1 MNKKRSEE
9 SPQDTLPKEKIPKG
23 KTPKEK
29 KPTDKL
35 ADKSGMTKFLQHIF
49 GDAQKKTLRR
59 LEKRVVEINKLSI
72 KYSEMD
78 ETELRSQT
86 EKLKKR
92 LTKLQR
98 QVEADRAIESVKS
111 GRNSSKKAS
120 SQIANESTSARPS
133 RSLKKKLQIT
143 NDNKAL
149 DALLPDA
156 FALVREASERTLG
169 MRPFDVQLIGGIALH
184 EGNVAEMKTGEG
196 KTLVATLPAYL
207 NALTGRGVHVVT
219 VNDYLAQRDAG
230 WMGELYSYLGLSVGV
245 IINEASFIYDES
257 YENDDHDDPRLRHLK
272 PCTRKEAYRADITY
286 GTNNEFGFDYLRDNM
301 VKDSEFLRQREL
313 NFAIVDEVDSIL
325 IDEARTPLIISAPA
339 ADNPESYYQ
348 FAKVCARLGDED
360 YIVDEKRRTV
370 TLTDAGVEKV
380 QQILGIKTL
389 YTTENTRIVYHLEQ
403 ALRAETLFRRDKDY
417 VVTNSGEVIIVDEH
431 TGRLMN
437 GRRYNEGLHQAIEA
451 KEGVQVRQESTT
463 LATISFQ
470 NFFRLYRKLS
480 GMTGTAF
487 TEAEEFQQI
496 YALDVIQ
503 IPPNKPIIRVDKD
516 DLIFRTEAAKLKA
529 IAKEVKHYHDNGQPV
544 LVGSDSIENNE
555 RIAAYLEQSGIP
567 FEILNAK
574 NNEHEASIIAKAGE
588 KGAVTLATNMAGR
601 GTDIKL
607 ADGVRELGGLVVI
620 GTARHDSRR
629 VDNQLRG
636 RGGRQG
642 DPGTTQFFVS
652 CEDDLMRIFQGDRIS
667 VLMQR
672 LGIDDDQPIRNKAV
686 SRTLEQAQKRIE
698 GFNFDSRKNVVQY
711 DNVINRHRKVVYT
724 MRRKI
729 LDGDNIR
736 PEITRLYKD
745 EVAELTQ
752 FSARVNKKFDENFKR
767 VFDLDPDLIHTIG
780 HTRKESGRYKL
791 ALSAVEE
798 LYRDKELEFGEET
811 MRKVEREVYLNVLD
825 TLWMQHLENMQH
837 LREGIHWRS
846 VGQRDPLVEYRS
858 ESQKLFDGLQ
868 RTLREEVMHILL
880 SLSQQDLAAVADDK
894 YDTELTK
901 MAESAT
907 EKGVNEVSSGIKNLD
922 KEFTKDAQGVSPTA
936 KRNVRRIRAEDN
948 GATVTAEALDGDSA
962 SGELYLSDDD
972 LATLSSSRSAGG
984 KNTDRNT
991 KRNQARKAKKKAR
1004 QNKKRSRR

>member
-1 MNKKRSEE
+1 MKEKRSEHQKKVE
-9 SPQDTLPKEKIPKG
+9 TQKSKKSVKA
-23 KTPKEK
+23 PKEK

-35 ADKSGMTKFLQHIF
+35 ADKTATTKFLQHIF
-49 GDAQKKTLRR
+49 GDAQKRNLRR
-59 LEKRVVEINKLSI
+59 LRGRVAEINKLSD
-72 KYSEMD
+72 KYTSMSKK
-78 ETELRSQT
+78 ELQEQT
-86 EKLKKR
+86 EVLKKR
-92 LTKLQR
+92 LSKLQKQNQAKIAAAKVKAGKKSDKKSDKTTKKVDPK
-98 QVEADRAIESVKS
+98 QV
-111 GRNSSKKAS
+111 N
-120 SQIANESTSARPS
+120 IANT
-133 RSLKKKLQIT
+133 
-143 NDNKAL
+143 NKAL
-149 DALLPDA
+149 DQILPDA
-156 FALVREASERTLG
+156 FALVREASERILK

-196 KTLVATLPAYL
+196 KTLVATLPVYL

-230 WMGELYSYLGLSVGV
+230 WMGELYNFLGLSVGV
-245 IINEASFIYDES
+245 IINEASFVYDAE
-257 YENDDHDDPRLRHLK
+257 YENENHDDPRLKHLK
-272 PCTRKEAYRADITY
+272 PATRKEAYLCDVTY

-301 VKDSEFLRQREL
+301 VKDPEYLRQREL

-339 ADNPESYYQ
+339 GDNPESYYQ
-348 FAKVCARLGDED
+348 FAKVAAQLSDND
-360 YIVDEKRRTV
+360 YIIDEKRRTV
-370 TLTDAGVEKV
+370 ALTDEGVDKVQKILGVE
-380 QQILGIKTL
+380 TL
-389 YTTENTRIVYHLEQ
+389 YSTANTRLVYHMEQ
-403 ALRAETLFRRDKDY
+403 ALRAETLFKRDKDY
-417 VVTNSGEVIIVDEH
+417 VVTNSGEVVIVDEH

-470 NFFRLYRKLS
+470 NFFRLYNKLS

-503 IPPNKPIIRVDKD
+503 IPPNKKIARVDKD
-516 DLIFRTEAAKLKA
+516 DLIYRTEAAKLKA
-529 IAKEVKHYHDNGQPV
+529 VAAEVKKYHEKGQPV
-544 LVGSDSIENNE
+544 LIGSDSIANNE
-555 RIAAYLEQSGIP
+555 RIAAYLQKEGIP
-567 FEILNAK
+567 FELLNAK
-574 NNEHEASIIAKAGE
+574 NNEREAAIIEKAGE

-607 ADGVRELGGLVVI
+607 GKGVKELGGLVVI

-652 CEDDLMRIFQGDRIS
+652 CEDDLMRIFQGDRIAL
-667 VLMQR
+667 LMQR
-672 LGIDDDQPIRNKAV
+672 LGIDDDMPIRNKTV
-686 SRTLEQAQKRIE
+686 SKTLEQAQKRIE

-724 MRRKI
+724 MRRRI

-736 PEITRLYKD
+736 PEISRLYKD
-745 EVAELTQ
+745 EIAELTQ
-752 FSARVNKKFDENFKR
+752 FSSRVNKDFVANFKK
-767 VFDLDPDLIHTIG
+767 VFDLDDDLLETIG
-780 HTRKESGRYKL
+780 LMRKEKDRYKL
-791 ALSAVEE
+791 ALAAVEE
-798 LYRDKELEFGEET
+798 LYSDKELEFGEDT
-811 MRKVEREVYLNVLD
+811 MRKIEREVYLQVLD

-846 VGQRDPLVEYRS
+846 VGQRDPLVEYRA

-868 RTLREEVMHILL
+868 RALREEVMKILL
-880 SLSQQDLAAVADDK
+880 SVRLQDVNELSDDN

-907 EKGVNEVSSGIKNLD
+907 EKGVNEVSAGAKNMD
-922 KEFTKDAQGVSPTA
+922 DEFSKDENGLTKVET
-936 KRNVRRIRAEDN
+936 RTTI
-948 GATVTAEALDGDSA
+948 A
-962 SGELYLSDDD
+962 S
-972 LATLSSSRSAGG
+972 G
-984 KNTDRNT
+984 KNTNRNT
-991 KRNQARKAKKKAR
+991 KRNQARKDKKKAR
-1004 QNKKRSRR
+1004 QNKKRGRK